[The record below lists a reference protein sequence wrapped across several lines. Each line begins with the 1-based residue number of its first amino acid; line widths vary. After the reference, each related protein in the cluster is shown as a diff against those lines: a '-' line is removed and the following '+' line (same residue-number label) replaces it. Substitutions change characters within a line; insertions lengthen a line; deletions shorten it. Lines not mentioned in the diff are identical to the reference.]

1 DGNLSYSIIGAPP
14 GIVIEPT
21 NGQIG
26 GTINQGTAANSPYAV
41 TVIVDDSDAYT
52 NDAVSFNF
60 TWEVNSDSPGIVLA
74 LPDIERNVG
83 AVTETISLL
92 PYFDDDAGV
101 GNLTYSVSGN
111 TNSAVGAVISGSS
124 LNLSYPDSPAVS
136 VVTIRATDAD
146 SNYIEQ
152 SFSVNVIEEQA
163 IAEVLYRVNAGGA
176 AITAIDGKL
185 DWEEDTANNN
195 SAYLSYPGLN
205 STFSGG

>member
-26 GTINQGTAANSPYAV
+26 GTINQGASANSPYVV
-41 TVIVDDSDAYT
+41 TVTVDDSDADT

-60 TWEVNSDSPGIVLA
+60 IWEVNSDSPGIVLA

-111 TNSAVGAVISGSS
+111 TNSAVGAVISDSS
-124 LNLSYPDSPAVS
+124 LSLSYPDSPAVS
-136 VVTIRATDAD
+136 VITIRATDAD

-163 IAEVLYRVNAGGA
+163 IAEVLYRVNAGGP

-205 STFSGG
+205 STF